1 MGAVN
6 IQERGDDMTRTT
18 RGLIVGSLI
27 LLAGVAMAA
36 ETGRCYTA
44 EVPAPIVLPNG
55 GEYDAGE
62 LRICMKIKLSPVEG
76 LHETSVDGHPIGGF
90 RSRLGTS
97 EAADDRPAGDAFF
110 VFSRAAGG
118 RLVLEGY
125 AVSQGNRLRTYHLG
139 STERVT
145 TAWWTGLRALN
156 DESSGEE
163 PVVRIAVGR

>member
-1 MGAVN
+1 
-6 IQERGDDMTRTT
+6 MTRTT
-18 RGLIVGSLI
+18 QGLIVGSLI

-55 GEYDAGE
+55 DEYDAGE
-62 LRICMKIKLSPVEG
+62 LRICMNIKLSPVEG

-97 EAADDRPAGDAFF
+97 EAAGDGAYF

-125 AVSQGNRLRTYHLG
+125 TVSQGNRLRTYYLG
-139 STERVT
+139 RGRVT
-145 TAWWTGLRALN
+145 TSWLSGQRAMNGEFTGE
-156 DESSGEE
+156 DS
-163 PVVRIAVGR
+163 VVSIAVGM

>member
-1 MGAVN
+1 M
-6 IQERGDDMTRTT
+6 
-18 RGLIVGSLI
+18 I

-44 EVPAPIVLPNG
+44 EVPAPIILPNG
-55 GEYDAGE
+55 DEYDAGK

-97 EAADDRPAGDAFF
+97 EATGGGTYF

-125 AVSQGNRLRTYHLG
+125 AVSQGDRLRTYYLG
-139 STERVT
+139 RGRVT
-145 TAWWTGLRALN
+145 TSWWSGLRAMNGDL
-156 DESSGEE
+156 
-163 PVVRIAVGR
+163 RIAHEAVMRMASSTSRPNGDDAGTSSCGPNSNDPLSH